1 MTRKQGAQPPWAAQ
15 AAEQVAAAERL
26 KDPTQSLDDQW
37 YDIQLDTGKAYF
49 LLLEGF
55 NGIRRGRIGQSPS
68 FSLGGGGRGG
78 RGGDDSDDDGVGG
91 VGIRGVVFDDGGKRM
106 GGGALQL

>member
-1 MTRKQGAQPPWAAQ
+1 MSDLP
-15 AAEQVAAAERL
+15 
-26 KDPTQSLDDQW
+26 
-37 YDIQLDTGKAYF
+37 AYF

-91 VGIRGVVFDDGGKRM
+91 VGIRGVVFDDGGERM